1 MEMASRSLEREAV
14 DHLLHLD
21 ELLPEVL
28 VDVDDDGFVE
38 VLLSAPVV
46 VEGGDVDPH
55 LLGDHPG
62 RRAVEAVLAEDPAGA
77 VEDAGLH
84 RFGVLAGLFQ
94 GGGHGRLPACDSII

>member
-1 MEMASRSLEREAV
+1 MSRRSLKREAV
-14 DHLLHLD
+14 DRFLHLD

-28 VDVDDDGFVE
+28 VDVDHDGFVE

-62 RRAVEAVLAEDPAGA
+62 RRAVKAVLTENPAGA
-77 VEDAGLH
+77 IEDAGLH
-84 RFGVLAGLFQ
+84 RIGVLAGLFQ
-94 GGGHGRLPACDSII
+94 GSGHRRLPACDSII